1 MVLVSRML
9 RGCCWEFARCWR
21 RRCFEV
27 RKAFQLAASRV
38 KSIARALNC
47 TNQRQMCS
55 SSNDRSNCISHSPAL
70 RASRSDLPFS
80 ISSSSRRYLSLSS
93 RSLFSESSRTDFRNA
108 AGSRSSGAAASV
120 VVLLSSSCGA
130 SSSGECWEVDG
141 PVGLGRGGA
150 AACTVLLVAITNNN
164 NTAAAAAEEAGIRPR
179 EIEQPAARCYGACG
193 MCGTAG
199 GKFMYVQARERT
211 RQAGRGVEL

>member
-9 RGCCWEFARCWR
+9 RGCCWELARCWR
-21 RRCFEV
+21 CRCFEV

-38 KSIARALNC
+38 KLIARALDC
-47 TNQRQMCS
+47 TNQRQICS
-55 SSNDRSNCISHSPAL
+55 SSNDSNGIVHSPAL

-93 RSLFSESSRTDFRNA
+93 RSLFSESSRTDFKNA

-120 VVLLSSSCGA
+120 VLLSSSCGA
-130 SSSGECWEVDG
+130 SSSECWEVDG

-150 AACTVLLVAITNNN
+150 ECTVLLVAITNNN
-164 NTAAAAAEEAGIRPR
+164 NTAAAAEATGIRPR
-179 EIEQPAARCYGACG
+179 EIEQPAARCYGASG
-193 MCGTAG
+193 MWDCRREV
-199 GKFMYVQARERT
+199 YVQARERT
-211 RQAGRGVEL
+211 RQAGWGIEL